1 MSQASGLRR
10 KIWVAFILQAAA
22 ISFAAV
28 LGVYGASAVLKH
40 LLIQRALTE
49 EAAHFWKRLDVNP
62 QAAVPN
68 TFNMTGHIIVP
79 GQGIQSVPE
88 ELRALGEGYHSL
100 PRAEGGALVLVQD
113 RGGKRL
119 ILQFKQEQVDALAFW
134 FGVVPLALVL
144 VVVYIIAWTTYRA
157 SRRAVSPVIWLA
169 SLVQRWDPKHPEIDA
184 LKPEN
189 LPIDVEG
196 ETLVLASS
204 LRDFATRIEELVARE
219 RNFTRDASHELRTPV
234 AVVRMATE
242 MMAADEVCSPRQTKA
257 INRILGAVRDME
269 TLIEAFLILA
279 RDGDTGLPP
288 EVLLASEV
296 VEEELEKAR
305 PLVGNKP
312 VSLSL
317 DLQADFQLQASRRV
331 VSVLLSNLIRNACY
345 YTDAGH
351 VVVRITTDE
360 IIVED
365 SGIGMTAEQ
374 LSRVFEPFWRADIG
388 RQDGQGIGLSI
399 VQRLS
404 QRFGWPV
411 RLESVA
417 GRGTRAHVHFPQA
430 VAIMPQ
436 PLPAP
441 HAAGPR
447 NTQPIG

>member
-62 QAAVPN
+62 NAAVPN

-79 GQGIQSVPE
+79 GRSLADVPE
-88 ELRALGEGYHSL
+88 ELLTLSEGYHSL
-100 PRAEGGALVLVQD
+100 PRSQGGALVLVQD
-113 RGGKRL
+113 RNGKRL

-144 VVVYIIAWTTYRA
+144 VVVYVIAWTTYRA

-169 SLVQRWDPKHPEIDA
+169 SLVQRWDPKHPQADA
-184 LKPEN
+184 LRPEN
-189 LPIDVEG
+189 LPVDVEG

-204 LRDFATRIEELVARE
+204 LRDFATRIEELVVRE
-219 RNFTRDASHELRTPV
+219 RHFTRDASHELRTPI
-234 AVVRMATE
+234 AVVRMASE
-242 MMAADEVCSPRQTKA
+242 MMAADEDCSPRQRKA
-257 INRILGAVRDME
+257 LNRILGAVRDME

-288 EVLLASEV
+288 ETLLASEV
-296 VEEELEKAR
+296 VEEELDKAR

-312 VSLSL
+312 VVLSM
-317 DLQADFQLQASRRV
+317 DLQADFRLEAPRRV

-351 VVVRITTDE
+351 VTVRIVGDE

-365 SGIGMTAEQ
+365 SGIGMTPEQ
-374 LSRVFEPFWRADIG
+374 LARVFEPFWRADIA
-388 RQDGQGIGLSI
+388 RQDGQGVGLSI

-411 RLESVA
+411 RMESTA
-417 GRGTRAHVHFPQA
+417 GQGTRARVHFPQA
-430 VAIMPQ
+430 
-436 PLPAP
+436 
-441 HAAGPR
+441 G
-447 NTQPIG
+447 